1 MRFQIREDAM
11 PSTAAAHLFKRSTNN
26 RRVNSILL
34 IDANSAPEQVGRKP
48 DAQIIGVFA
57 VVTIS
62 DPLYAQQWHLKMLG
76 NIQRIWDEYTGAG
89 VHVGVFDDGLQYTH
103 PDLAMNY
110 DATRHF
116 VYNGTTYD
124 PIPVNLTGDDQ
135 DEHGT
140 SVAGIIAA
148 GKNSIGGVGVAYDAK
163 LTGVMILSNPA
174 LESDFMSNQAL
185 LYAAQFDI
193 MSNSWGYTPEFY
205 SWQNASDPSST
216 SGQVIADYTHATAY
230 GRGGLGTVI
239 VQAAGNDYCNAQ
251 ADGVNTAAQLISVA
265 ALTAKGS
272 VEDYSNYGTNIWI
285 SAGAA
290 AVTTDLMGNAGYNT
304 GSGTAGNYANDFGG
318 TSAATPVVSGVVA
331 LMLQAN
337 PLLGW
342 RDVKEI
348 LASSAKMTGSI
359 DGGPATDERTGT
371 YFQELDR
378 TISGVLTRST
388 DSWNDGGRAISSDY
402 GFGRVDAFAAVR
414 LAEVWNLI
422 NGVAQ
427 VSANQRSVSA
437 SNADGYGIVYSG
449 NKGTATSA
457 ITVTQ
462 HLQVEYLSV
471 TLSMQYYSATSDA
484 STLSVNLIGPDGTKH
499 ALVREDD
506 LYYEDVDGGFTWK
519 YGMSQALGADSFGTW
534 RVEVVDALSGSLT
547 HSGSISNVQLE
558 FLGADF
564 TLNNIHHVT
573 QDFLLANRVDA
584 GGMRDKAINDS
595 NGGTDWLQMATL
607 AGDIVVSLVP
617 GKAFSV
623 GGVVWGSIQANTVIE
638 NVVTGDGNDR
648 INGNAGAN
656 FIYGMRGNDTI
667 NGGLG
672 NDKLDGGADNDL
684 LQGADGN
691 DQLIGSFG
699 HDQLLAGAGNDLL
712 VGGVGLDTLYGEDG
726 NDQLIGV
733 GGNDN
738 LFGGAGAD
746 RLEGGAG
753 RDVLNGGAGMDAFV
767 FTDLSGSD
775 FITDFAD
782 NVDTLVLDRGLWG
795 GAMLSASAVISSF
808 ASFVAGNVV
817 LNFGGG
823 DALTITG
830 LTAPAA
836 LLDDLIFL

>member
-1 MRFQIREDAM
+1 M
-11 PSTAAAHLFKRSTNN
+11 
-26 RRVNSILL
+26 
-34 IDANSAPEQVGRKP
+34 
-48 DAQIIGVFA
+48 
-57 VVTIS
+57 VTIS

-124 PIPVNLTGDDQ
+124 PTPVDMTGDDQ

-163 LTGVMILSNPA
+163 LTGVMILSNPE
-174 LESDFMSNQAL
+174 LESEFMSNQAL
-185 LYAAQFDI
+185 RYGAAFDI

-205 SWQNASDPSST
+205 SWQNASIPSST
-216 SGQVIADYTHATAY
+216 SGQVIADYTHATAN

-239 VQAAGNDYCNAQ
+239 VQAAGNDYSNAQ
-251 ADGVNTAAQLISVA
+251 ADGVNTASQLISVA

-272 VEDYSNYGTNIWI
+272 VQDYSNYGTNIWI

-290 AVTTDLMGNAGYNT
+290 AVTTDLVGRAGYNS
-304 GSGTAGNYANDFGG
+304 GSGTAGNYATDFGG

-359 DGGPATDERTGT
+359 DGGPKTDERTGT

-378 TISGVLTRST
+378 NISGVLTRNT
-388 DSWNDGGRAISSDY
+388 DSWNDGGRAISNDY

-414 LAEVWNLI
+414 LAEVWGLI
-422 NGVAQ
+422 NRDAQ
-427 VSANQRSVSA
+427 VSANQAVVTGSDPVAHGYAYFA
-437 SNADGYGIVYSG
+437 SDRQ
-449 NKGTATSA
+449 GTGTS
-457 ITVTQ
+457 TVTISQ
-462 HLQVEYLSV
+462 HLQVEYVSV
-471 TLSMQYYSATSDA
+471 TLGMQFNAPSNSA
-484 STLSVNLIGPDGTKH
+484 STVSIKLIGPDGTSYD
-499 ALVREDD
+499 LVKAGD
-506 LYYEDVDGGFTWK
+506 LYYQDVNAGFTWK
-519 YGMSQALGADSFGTW
+519 YGVAQAFGSDSYGVW
-534 RVEVVDALSGSLT
+534 KVEITDATFSVGNY
-547 HSGSISNVQLE
+547 GSIYDVQLE
-558 FLGADF
+558 FLGANF
-564 TLNNIHHVT
+564 TFNNIHHIT
-573 QDFLLANRVDA
+573 QDFLLANNVDA

-607 AGDIVVSLVP
+607 AGDIVVALVP

-623 GGVVWGSIQANTVIE
+623 GGVVWGSIEANSVIE

-648 INGNAGAN
+648 ISGNAGAN

-691 DQLIGSFG
+691 DQLIGGFG
-699 HDQLLAGAGNDLL
+699 HDQLLGGTGNDLL

-726 NDQLIGV
+726 NDQLNGI
-733 GGNDN
+733 GGNDY

-753 RDVLNGGAGMDAFV
+753 RDVMIGGAGMDAFV

-775 FITDFAD
+775 FITDFED
-782 NVDTLVLDRGLWG
+782 NIDTLVLDRALWG

-823 DALTITG
+823 DAMTITG
-830 LTAPAA
+830 LTAPSA

>member
-1 MRFQIREDAM
+1 M
-11 PSTAAAHLFKRSTNN
+11 
-26 RRVNSILL
+26 
-34 IDANSAPEQVGRKP
+34 
-48 DAQIIGVFA
+48 
-57 VVTIS
+57 VTIT
-62 DPLYAQQWHLKMLG
+62 DPLFAQQWHLKMLG

-103 PDLAMNY
+103 PDLSMNY

-116 VYNGTTYD
+116 SFGGDIYD
-124 PIPVNLTGDDQ
+124 PKPIKVTGNDQ

-148 GKNSIGGVGVAYDAK
+148 VRNSVGGVGVSYDAK
-163 LTGVMILSNPA
+163 LTGVKILGDNSPLQSGYMMHEA
-174 LESDFMSNQAL
+174 LRHG
-185 LYAAQFDI
+185 AAFDV

-205 SWQNASDPSST
+205 QFQNASDAMST
-216 SGQVIADYTHATAY
+216 SWKIIADYQLVTET
-230 GRGGLGTVI
+230 GRNGLGTII
-239 VQAAGNDYCNAQ
+239 VQAAGNDSSNAQ
-251 ADGVNTAAQLISVA
+251 ADGLNTAGQLISVA
-265 ALTAKGS
+265 ALTEAGG
-272 VEDYSNYGTNIWI
+272 VQDYSNYGANIWI

-290 AVTTDLMGNAGYNT
+290 AVTTDLVGNAGYNT
-304 GSGTAGNYANDFGG
+304 GNSTAGNYANDFGG
-318 TSAATPVVSGVVA
+318 TSAATPVVSGIVA

-348 LASSAKMTGSI
+348 LGYSAKLTGSI
-359 DGGPATDERTGT
+359 AGGPDSFETSGT
-371 YFQELDR
+371 KFQVIDR
-378 TISGVLTRST
+378 QVGST
-388 DSWNDGGRAISSDY
+388 FVRNGDSWNDGGLAFSSDY

-414 LAEVWNLI
+414 LAEVWTLI
-422 NGVAQ
+422 NGPAQ
-427 VSANQRSVSA
+427 TSSNQISLTGANYTA
-437 SNADGYGIVYSG
+437 SNMFYSFS
-449 NKGTATSA
+449 GTGSATSRVT
-457 ITVTQ
+457 ITD
-462 HLQVEYLSV
+462 HLQIDYISV
-471 TLSMQYYSATSDA
+471 TLSVLYLNRLETTNSISI
-484 STLSVNLIGPDGTKH
+484 SLIGPDGMSFS
-499 ALVREDD
+499 LVRAGD
-506 LYYEDVDGGFTWK
+506 LYYEDVSDSDG
-519 YGMSQALGADSFGTW
+519 LTW
-534 RVEVVDALSGSLT
+534 RFGVAHGLGLDAFGDWTVRIDDSTGAASGK
-547 HSGSISNVQLE
+547 SGYLDDVQIN
-558 FLGADF
+558 FFGSAF
-564 TLNNIHHVT
+564 SVNNIHHIT
-573 QDFLLANRVDA
+573 QDFLLAANTSSARL
-584 GGMRDKAINDS
+584 RDQAINDS

-623 GGVVWGSIQANTVIE
+623 GGVVWGSIEANTVIE

-648 INGNAGAN
+648 ISGNAGAN
-656 FIYGMRGNDTI
+656 FIYGMRGNDTL

-691 DQLIGSFG
+691 DQLIGGFG
-699 HDQLLAGAGNDLL
+699 HDQLLGGTGNDLL

-726 NDQLIGV
+726 NDQLNGI
-733 GGNDN
+733 GGNDY

-753 RDVLNGGAGMDAFV
+753 RDVLIGGAGMDAFV

-830 LTAPAA
+830 LTTPSA